1 MPLVFWALGGFG
13 VGSVFGLSAGKGL
26 NKLMLLV
33 GMIAVLLYLFK
44 GGR

>member
-1 MPLVFWALGGFG
+1 MPLVIWALSGFG

-26 NKLMLLV
+26 NKLMLV
-33 GMIAVLLYLFK
+33 IGMIAVLLYLFK